1 LQYIEESNRPIQQSS
16 SSSSTSTSSSSSSSS
31 GDSSTKTGTFNEEFL
46 SAQNNK
52 QKTSIT
58 PAKSIPKDT
67 NPFNGLKNLRPI
79 GGNSLLVKRLQSI
92 KETTEENNNGN
103 SIENKDSAKKPALCL
118 YVRGDNPEVSLDSRT
133 WGCLDEDLV
142 VGRPVLRVLPLN
154 RIGFL
159 PSQKT
164 SL

>member
-1 LQYIEESNRPIQQSS
+1 LQYIEESNRPVQQRSS
-16 SSSSTSTSSSSSSSS
+16 SSRIGSSSSSS
-31 GDSSTKTGTFNEEFL
+31 GGDSSSKAGSFNEEFI

-58 PAKSIPKDT
+58 PDKSIPKDT

-92 KETTEENNNGN
+92 TETTEENNNGN
-103 SIENKDSAKKPALCL
+103 SIENRVNVKKPALCL
-118 YVRGDNPEVSLDSRT
+118 YVRGDNPEVSLDSRS

-142 VGRPVLRVLPLN
+142 VGKPVLRVLPLN
-154 RIGFL
+154 RIGFV
-159 PSQKT
+159 Q
-164 SL
+164 